1 MWQFYQGSLRFQA
14 CLASRSQLFLRRPP
28 LQAGC
33 RHAPSLL
40 MTKAPRAL
48 LFTVLLLGSFQLGRL
63 SERAFWPCRL
73 RPVASLV
80 APLLGQEMP
89 SAQLCELLLQLPR
102 F

>member
-1 MWQFYQGSLRFQA
+1 MH
-14 CLASRSQLFLRRPP
+14 
-28 LQAGC
+28 QAG
-33 RHAPSLL
+33 AMS
-40 MTKAPRAL
+40 KAPRFVL
-48 LFTVLLLGSFQLGRL
+48 LLVLLLGSFQLGRL
-63 SERAFWPCRL
+63 SERAVWPCRL

>member
-1 MWQFYQGSLRFQA
+1 VL
-14 CLASRSQLFLRRPP
+14 LA
-28 LQAGC
+28 
-33 RHAPSLL
+33 
-40 MTKAPRAL
+40 
-48 LFTVLLLGSFQLGRL
+48 VLLLGSFQLGRL

-73 RPVASLV
+73 RPVAALV